1 MKVGTAY
8 TILSQA
14 VPRGRD
20 PGKLKPGSQEIAGLE
35 EQRRPACVG
44 SVCNDCARLWFDH
57 TEGPE
62 EQRRI
67 LARCVCVRACRIP
80 HKRITEESNLAAW
93 RRL

>member
-1 MKVGTAY
+1 MAY

-14 VPRGRD
+14 VSRGRD
-20 PGKLKPGSQEIAGLE
+20 PGKLKPGSQEIALAKVKGTE
-35 EQRRPACVG
+35 TTGVCVTI
-44 SVCNDCARLWFDH
+44 VKA
-57 TEGPE
+57 E

>member
-1 MKVGTAY
+1 MAY

-20 PGKLKPGSQEIAGLE
+20 PGKLKPGSQEIALAKVRNRDD
-35 EQRRPACVG
+35 RRVRVTIVKA
-44 SVCNDCARLWFDH
+44 
-57 TEGPE
+57 E

-67 LARCVCVRACRIP
+67 LARCVCVCACRIP